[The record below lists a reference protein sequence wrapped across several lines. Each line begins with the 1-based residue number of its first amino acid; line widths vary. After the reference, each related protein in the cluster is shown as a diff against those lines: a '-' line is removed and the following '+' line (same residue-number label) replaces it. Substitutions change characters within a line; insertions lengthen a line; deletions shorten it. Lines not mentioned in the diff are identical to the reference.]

1 MQKERSGSVLPFP
14 KMSNR
19 GLYDRKGELFA
30 YLEGSVLYTLEGE
43 VTGRLEGK
51 YIVDTAGNP
60 IWRVYDNGV
69 YSLNELEAIG
79 YFGESAPDNY

>member
-1 MQKERSGSVLPFP
+1 M
-14 KMSNR
+14 NYR

-30 YLEGSVLYTLEGE
+30 YLEGNTLFTLEGE

-60 IWRVYDNGV
+60 VWRVYDSGV

-79 YFGESAPDNY
+79 YFGEAAPEDY